1 MLQLSKRYRAGKP
14 RILRLL
20 DDMAASGEI
29 RRTWYITPEGCDTLR
44 TAQFPSPTEGL
55 SFTYPKDENIG
66 WVLGQVEDTETGL
79 VVFLGDELV
88 VAVAPPFPVAA
99 DIMADGAETSHLA
112 GLLDEDFLIGLVLL
126 RLGRFAV
133 GVMRGERLLASKTG
147 SRYVKNRHRAG
158 GSSQRRFERS
168 RERLVR
174 ELYDKACS
182 VTQDVFAPYHDRLE
196 FILMGGERHT
206 LQGFV
211 RRCDYLEALAG
222 KTLSRHL
229 EMDRPGQAALDGIAR
244 EVWRSRVMVFSPEG
258 EANVS

>member
-1 MLQLSKRYRAGKP
+1 VAQLPSAG
-14 RILRLL
+14 L
-20 DDMAASGEI
+20 D
-29 RRTWYITPEGCDTLR
+29 
-44 TAQFPSPTEGL
+44 
-55 SFTYPKDENIG
+55 FTDPQDKKVG

>member
-14 RILRLL
+14 RMLRLL

-29 RRTWYITPEGCDTLR
+29 HRTWYLTPEGCDTLR
-44 TAQFPSPTEGL
+44 VAQLPSAGL
-55 SFTYPKDENIG
+55 DFTDPQDKKVG

-79 VVFLGDELV
+79 VVFLGDERV

-99 DIMADGAETSHLA
+99 DAVHDGTEKSRLA

-126 RLGRFAV
+126 RLGRYAV